1 MKATNS
7 QIEQR
12 VSEVLRLRVA
22 GAEFDD
28 IRQYASVADKST
40 GRPWGVSDRQLWRYV
55 ALSDKA
61 LLAAVEKKRDMLLA
75 RHLAQ
80 RRLLYAKALES
91 GDWRGALAALK
102 DEADLERLYDPPPTD
117 APAMPLA
124 NAADVVT
131 ARAQAVNE
139 VRSGQL
145 DARTAGTITQMIA
158 TQIRAIEAGNLAAR
172 IEMLEMVLK
181 QRNGDGKP

>member
-1 MKATNS
+1 MKAT
-7 QIEQR
+7 QATIEQR
-12 VSEVLRLRVA
+12 VAEVLKLRIA
-22 GAEFDD
+22 GAEFAD
-28 IRQYASVADKST
+28 IREYAIAQE
-40 GRPWGVSDRQLWRYV
+40 WGVSDSQLWRYV
-55 ALSDKA
+55 AKSDKA
-61 LLAAVEKKRDMLLA
+61 LAAAMEKDRGKLLA

-80 RRLLYAKALES
+80 RRLLYVKALES

-102 DEADLERLYDPPPTD
+102 DEADLERLYDPPQTD
-117 APAMPLA
+117 APAMPLG
-124 NAADVVT
+124 NAAEVVT
-131 ARAQAVNE
+131 ALARAVNE

-181 QRNGDGKP
+181 QRNGDGKR